1 METTVNSEPSSA
13 GRGEAED
20 GELSRDTT
28 KEIMSMAE
36 ETHDLPRPEDENS
49 TKKEEPKAVSNTEHC
64 EDPYNSDENA
74 IDTSIIL
81 PNKDE
86 NISPKLSVSDS
97 PIAEELD
104 NAGDI
109 SGRIEGLSEDLNVS
123 KEEESKVLN
132 TKECNM
138 STFKKDGETV
148 LSKSNVLDAS
158 AVNAVGSAMNERNC
172 QRSAAGKF
180 VL

>member
-1 METTVNSEPSSA
+1 METTVNSEPSST
-13 GRGEAED
+13 GRREAED

-36 ETHDLPRPEDENS
+36 ETHDLPRPEHENS
-49 TKKEEPKAVSNTEHC
+49 TKKEEPKVSNTEHC

-74 IDTSIIL
+74 IDSSIEL

-109 SGRIEGLSEDLNVS
+109 SGRIEGLPEDLNVS

-138 STFKKDGETV
+138 STFNKDGETV
-148 LSKSNVLDAS
+148 LSKPNVLDAS
-158 AVNAVGSAMNERNC
+158 AVNAVSSAMNERNC

>member
-1 METTVNSEPSSA
+1 METTVNSEPSST

-49 TKKEEPKAVSNTEHC
+49 TKKEEPKVSNTEHY

-74 IDTSIIL
+74 IDSSIIL

-109 SGRIEGLSEDLNVS
+109 SGRIEGLPEDLNVS
-123 KEEESKVLN
+123 KEESKVLN

-138 STFKKDGETV
+138 STFNKDGEIV
-148 LSKSNVLDAS
+148 LSKPNVLDAS